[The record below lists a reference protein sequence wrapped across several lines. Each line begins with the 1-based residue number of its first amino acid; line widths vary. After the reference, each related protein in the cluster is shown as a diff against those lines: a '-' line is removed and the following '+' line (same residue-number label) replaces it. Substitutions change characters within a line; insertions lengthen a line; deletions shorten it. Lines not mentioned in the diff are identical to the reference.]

1 MASAAGSASGSALP
15 VPSTNTT
22 MVGWVPESPGRGTLT
37 LITTCLLTMFI
48 CTWVVIHRRV
58 YSNVSRGEF
67 HKAAMFLKAIVAPEF
82 IAVEGLQ
89 EWSQARKM
97 VRDCAQFK
105 DDQGN
110 SMELIHTFYISMLAL
125 RYRTSRNT
133 ARIIWPNQYVW
144 LLRNGLIDWKDHA
157 AWGLSKRDIKDKSN
171 TDGFAKATALVQVFW
186 FLAQCII
193 RAVHHLPLAPLESMT
208 ISYIPLF
215 AATYFFWWFKPK
227 DIMSPSDV
235 DLPAMTSAQREEFES
250 LAISYDFDDE
260 GLPKQTSWWN
270 IWALTPRV
278 FEKEYEIQR
287 KAELYSQNYAY
298 QGDRKGVVQL
308 EVSETVVYE
317 EEFAPF
323 ASDIDLA
330 FFSSLAYRKINFDKL
345 DTSARPVLG
354 VYEIQPNDSPENS
367 CRIQVGPTA
376 LTAKETAVGQYRAEG
391 YIRNVNT
398 IEEFKKANYSDI
410 IQRSGRTIW
419 EAILDGSIY
428 SIPSLLASFT
438 IISFADLKK
447 YHFHYWCGF
456 PAIHSAPPWT
466 VVERWKF
473 SEEESVSLCDTVSTW
488 RYGVDSRQRG
498 FFLFKRVKPATGD
511 SETVWTVAP
520 LGEYEQ
526 GGGFFSDVKDMKKDA
541 FVAFADPSNFDEHPG
556 WPLRNLLVLIRK
568 RWKLREVNIVGYR
581 DVHALRHFPRSVIW
595 TMRDDSEPDLSELS
609 LKDTPLP
616 KITGWERNRDK
627 RLSPRFADLSQM
639 MDPTRLADSAV
650 DLNNRLMKWRIAPEL
665 NLDKIKETKCLLLGS
680 GTLGAYVSRI
690 LLGWGVHK
698 ITFVDN
704 ANVSYSNPVRQPL
717 FTFEDCQNGGK
728 PKAAR
733 AAEALREIYPNVDS
747 QGFKMQVPMAG
758 HPIRDKTHEEQMKAD
773 YDKLISLI
781 QEHDAI
787 FLLMD
792 TRESRWLPTLL
803 GKFYGK
809 IVLNAALGFDT
820 FVVMRHGVRPEVE
833 TDDDESEE
841 AQAKKSTSSEP
852 VSELGCYF
860 CNDVVAPAD
869 SVRDQTLDQMC
880 TVTRPGI
887 AAIASALL
895 VELFVS
901 ILQHPQLGAA
911 PAPASADA
919 DRGSHPL
926 GVVPHQLRGFLFN
939 FQNKMIHAPGYVHCS
954 ACSNKILTAF
964 DDGGWDFVKRAMNET
979 GFIEEVSGL
988 AEVQR
993 AAAAVEGELDWSD
1006 EDAGDG
1012 EGEMI

>member
-1 MASAAGSASGSALP
+1 M
-15 VPSTNTT
+15 
-22 MVGWVPESPGRGTLT
+22 
-37 LITTCLLTMFI
+37 
-48 CTWVVIHRRV
+48 
-58 YSNVSRGEF
+58 
-67 HKAAMFLKAIVAPEF
+67 
-82 IAVEGLQ
+82 Q
-89 EWSQARKM
+89 
-97 VRDCAQFK
+97 
-105 DDQGN
+105 
-110 SMELIHTFYISMLAL
+110 
-125 RYRTSRNT
+125 
-133 ARIIWPNQYVW
+133 
-144 LLRNGLIDWKDHA
+144 
-157 AWGLSKRDIKDKSN
+157 
-171 TDGFAKATALVQVFW
+171 
-186 FLAQCII
+186 
-193 RAVHHLPLAPLESMT
+193 
-208 ISYIPLF
+208 
-215 AATYFFWWFKPK
+215 
-227 DIMSPSDV
+227 
-235 DLPAMTSAQREEFES
+235 
-250 LAISYDFDDE
+250 
-260 GLPKQTSWWN
+260 
-270 IWALTPRV
+270 
-278 FEKEYEIQR
+278 
-287 KAELYSQNYAY
+287 
-298 QGDRKGVVQL
+298 
-308 EVSETVVYE
+308 
-317 EEFAPF
+317 FAPF
-323 ASDIDLA
+323 ASDIDFA
-330 FFSSLAYRKINFDKL
+330 FFSSLAYHKINHDKL
-345 DTSARPVLG
+345 DSSARRVLG
-354 VYEIQPNDSPENS
+354 VYEIQPNDAPANS
-367 CRIQVGPTA
+367 CRMQIGPTA
-376 LTAKETAVGQYRAEG
+376 LTADDTGPGQFRGEG
-391 YIRNVNT
+391 IIRNVNT
-398 IEEFKKANYSDI
+398 IEEFKKTNYSDI
-410 IQRSGRTIW
+410 IQKSGRTIW

-466 VVERWKF
+466 LVGERWQF
-473 SEEESVSLCDTVSTW
+473 SQEETASLCDTVSTW
-488 RYGVDSRQRG
+488 RYSVDSRQRG
-498 FFLFKRVKPATGD
+498 FFLFKRIKPATGD
-511 SETVWTVAP
+511 DETVWSVAP

-526 GGGFFSDVKDMKKDA
+526 GFFKDVKDMKKDA
-541 FVAFADPSNFDEHPG
+541 FVAFSDPSNFDEHPG

-568 RWKLREVNIVGYR
+568 RWKLQEVNIVGYR
-581 DVHALRHFPRSVIW
+581 DVHALRHQPRSVIW
-595 TMRDDSEPDLSELS
+595 TMKDDSPPDMSELS
-609 LKDTPLP
+609 LKDAPLP
-616 KITGWERNRDK
+616 KITGWERNREK
-627 RLSPRFADLSQM
+627 KLLPRFADLSQM

-650 DLNNRLMKWRIAPEL
+650 DLNNRLMKWRIAPDL
-665 NLDKIKETKCLLLGS
+665 DLDKIKETKCLLLGA

-704 ANVSYSNPVRQPL
+704 ATVSYSNPVRQPL

-733 AAEALREIYPNVDS
+733 AAEALKEIYPNVDA
-747 QGFKMQVPMAG
+747 QGFRMQVPMAG

-820 FVVMRHGVRPEVE
+820 FVVMRHGVRPE
-833 TDDDESEE
+833 
-841 AQAKKSTSSEP
+841 SEP

-860 CNDVVAPAD
+860 CTDVVAPAD

-880 TVTRPGI
+880 TVTRPGV

-901 ILQHPQLGAA
+901 ILQHPQLAAA
-911 PAPASADA
+911 PAPASADD

-954 ACSNKILTAF
+954 ACSNKILGAF
-964 DDGGWDFVKRAMNET
+964 DEGGWDFVKRAMNET
-979 GFIEEVSGL
+979 GFIEDVSGL

-993 AAAAVEGELDWSD
+993 AAAAIDDELDWSD